1 MTKNTKLKKN
11 KKRNKDILFTS
22 LIILSGMLV
31 AFASIIL
38 SNSEVDL
45 KKTNSTLV
53 IDKVKNVQA
62 MGGAFELTQ
71 KDIDEISNLY
81 FKSHGNN
88 GNIIV
93 KGINV
98 EVLNDEVLI
107 KAPVCYKKLHL
118 LLTSKG
124 KLNFTNGE
132 ITYIADNFKIGN
144 LPLPKILVISKILKL
159 PNNVLYTEDNLIKI
173 NPTVFPFKINTFKVA
188 NNKIVGTIE
197 KLNVKL
203 LLKNTYNKGL
213 AETDKQLQVVQQDT
227 QKASDESNKYKEI
240 KQSQN
245 ILEETKGKTTEE
257 KKEIIIANNNEIH
270 RTYDKTFDSDK
281 NKELDK
287 IRSEVEDSNQVT
299 VKKEKNTKDIEVQA
313 ANKRLELL
321 KVHDELKCAYT
332 QVDSTKGKQLIL
344 LMISTVSKLES
355 NPYYNS
361 SSDQAS
367 AKAIYIKLNA
377 DIQNDIKIALQC
389 NIDGESVPK
398 LKKTFGF

>member
-1 MTKNTKLKKN
+1 MTKNTKL
-11 KKRNKDILFTS
+11 KRNKDILFTS

-31 AFASIIL
+31 TFASIIL

-144 LPLPKILVISKILKL
+144 LPLPKNLVISKILKL
-159 PNNVLYTEDNLIKI
+159 HNNVLYTEDNLIKI

-287 IRSEVEDSNQVT
+287 IRSAVEESNQVT

-367 AKAIYIKLNA
+367 AKAIYRKLNA
-377 DIQNDIKIALQC
+377 DIQNDINIALQC